1 MYVTVITLHVEVQG
15 SFFIFKTSCDWT
27 VNVWCLVFAVEYMFP
42 LRKEN
47 APFAHPYES

>member
-1 MYVTVITLHVEVQG
+1 MSQSLPYMWRCKVAFSFSKQAVIGQLI
-15 SFFIFKTSCDWT
+15 FFLF
-27 VNVWCLVFAVEYMFP
+27 FAVEYMFP